1 MICFFSTASVCLITH
16 LTIKSLTELITDCWA
31 NDAYPDCWGS
41 PKSPRSTCLLST
53 MAQLV
58 SRCLSLNYLVRN
70 WFTTFSTRTQEWEWR
85 EAGKLHTRMMEQT
98 AKYTRGG
105 KKQQGENIISHQ
117 ILISYCEFE
126 YKSSV
131 GKVHSNLPRKILSF
145 EIVSIVLWGK
155 RKKWKLGIRW
165 RILSRF

>member
-31 NDAYPDCWGS
+31 NDAYPDCLLAPPVSSPPWRSSFPGVWALIILLEIDLRHFPLGRRSGS
-41 PKSPRSTCLLST
+41 DARP
-53 MAQLV
+53 
-58 SRCLSLNYLVRN
+58 
-70 WFTTFSTRTQEWEWR
+70 
-85 EAGKLHTRMMEQT
+85 GKLHTRMMEQT